1 MIFETKE
8 TSGSLTRDEV
18 AFAKRMLVHIQAGKT
33 LKEAAEAVRD
43 DDIRLLELLLDRYYR
58 SPSMS
63 DGRGGFLAKH
73 LSAIVYKK
81 IRSEMGMEAA

>member
-1 MIFETKE
+1 MIKDKNTNAAE
-8 TSGSLTRDEV
+8 LTGDELI
-18 AFAKRMLVHIQAGKT
+18 FAKRMLFHVEAGKT
-33 LKEAAEAVRD
+33 IEEAANAVRD